1 MLLRKSRLSLGLLVI
16 GLIST
21 ACSSGSVSET
31 VPIREP
37 SAISTPTPAPLLDDK
52 ETLATAIPVV
62 TPEKA
67 PSSAVATPTLEPVL
81 APEKDADTAPID
93 VLPTIEP
100 EPLWFIMVYP
110 ESRDEIAEQEAV
122 QVSGFTDPSNVMT
135 VQDITV
141 DVNEDGRF
149 THDVVIDTNE
159 DMFVITL
166 TASDIYGQ
174 EVSDTLTLY
183 RAVSRNSLPLSI
195 TYPKDGALLTK
206 NVVTL
211 VGATR
216 PDAIIA
222 VLGEIIEVNPLGIFS
237 VEITLEEG
245 PNLLEVVA
253 TDLLGDQTFAMPVV
267 FYEKED

>member
-1 MLLRKSRLSLGLLVI
+1 MLLRKSRLALSLLVI

-21 ACSSGSVSET
+21 ACSSGSASET

-37 SAISTPTPAPLLDDK
+37 AATPTPAPLLDDK
-52 ETLATAIPVV
+52 QALATAMPVV

-81 APEKDADTAPID
+81 AREKDADTAPID

-110 ESRDEIAEQEAV
+110 ESGDEIAEQEAV

-206 NVVTL
+206 NAVTL

-216 PDAIIA
+216 HDAIIA
-222 VLGEIIEVNPLGIFS
+222 VLGEIIEVNALCIFS
-237 VEITLEEG
+237 VEITLEEL
-245 PNLLEVVA
+245 PNLL
-253 TDLLGDQTFAMPVV
+253 
-267 FYEKED
+267 